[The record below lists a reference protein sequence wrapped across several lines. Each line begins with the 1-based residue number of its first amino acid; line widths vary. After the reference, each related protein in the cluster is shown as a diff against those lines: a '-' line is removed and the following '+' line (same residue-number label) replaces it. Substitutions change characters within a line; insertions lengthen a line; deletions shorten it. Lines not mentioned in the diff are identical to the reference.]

1 MPDTVAENDV
11 EDEEQF
17 ILPDVMENAFYFEQA
32 GIGVGRE
39 EMFRIFLALK
49 QLTDTYKLRTCR
61 FWGQYITTVSKG
73 HDFSP

>member
-1 MPDTVAENDV
+1 
-11 EDEEQF
+11 
-17 ILPDVMENAFYFEQA
+17 MENAFYFEQA